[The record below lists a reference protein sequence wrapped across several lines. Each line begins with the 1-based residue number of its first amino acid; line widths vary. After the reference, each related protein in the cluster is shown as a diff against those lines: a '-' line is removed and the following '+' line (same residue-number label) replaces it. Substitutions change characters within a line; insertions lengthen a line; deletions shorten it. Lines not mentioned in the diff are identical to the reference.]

1 MLMQGT
7 KAFIFKERRLAS
19 LIWLWGVLGTLIL
32 FLLVDYLTTITLLSR
47 IPYFNDALLYLVP
60 IYYFFTLFL
69 SCRVYG
75 LGLGSLIPT
84 FFQFIGQMAVLIIFL
99 SFWFVYSMF
108 LTTDYQENT
117 SSLRKSA
124 PSFFTDVSK
133 LSYPSDATLEHISKL
148 KLGAN
153 FSENLLLSVSD
164 IDSFINY
171 AIGHYSF
178 YRLKM
183 NYPEFEGGK
192 DYKVIYPDF
201 CANFESYWEKRAAA
215 WMEFGYKEGDDVI
228 EGVLIHGLYKG
239 RTEVENKDPFK
250 NFCGT
255 RDVLLAQIERETEI
269 GIIMVI
275 LPKEKLVWLNST
287 GWF

>member
-32 FLLVDYLTTITLLSR
+32 FLLVDYLTTITLLSK
-47 IPYFNDALLYLVP
+47 IPYFSDALLWLIP

-69 SCRVYG
+69 SNRAYG
-75 LGLGSLIPT
+75 SDLGASIPT
-84 FFQFIGQMAVLIIFL
+84 FFQFILQMLVLMIFS
-99 SFWFVYSMF
+99 SFWFVYSIF
-108 LTTDYQENT
+108 LTTDYQANT
-117 SSLRKSA
+117 PDLREEA
-124 PSFFTDVSK
+124 PLFFTDASK

-183 NYPEFEGGK
+183 NYPEFEGGE

-255 RDVLLAQIERETEI
+255 RDILFTQIERETEI

-275 LPKEKLVWLNST
+275 LPKKN
-287 GWF
+287 WFG

>member
-1 MLMQGT
+1 MQAI
-7 KAFIFKERRLAS
+7 KAFVFKERSPAS
-19 LIWLWGVLGTLIL
+19 LIWLWGLLGTLIVS
-32 FLLVDYLTTITLLSR
+32 FIVEYLTR
-47 IPYFNDALLYLVP
+47 IPFLSDIPGYGYVVVCFIP
-60 IYYFFTLFL
+60 IYYLFTFYL
-69 SCRVYG
+69 SYRAFGSG
-75 LGLGSLIPT
+75 LGASISA
-84 FFQFIGQMAVLIIFL
+84 FFQFFGQLAVLMLAF
-99 SFWFVYSMF
+99 SFWGVYAIFV
-108 LTTDYQENT
+108 TADYQENT

-124 PSFFTDVSK
+124 SSFFTDVSK
-133 LSYPSDATLEHISKL
+133 LSYPSDATLEHISTL
-148 KLGAN
+148 NLGPN

-183 NYPEFEGGK
+183 NYPELEGGK
-192 DYKVIYPDF
+192 DYNVIYPDF
-201 CANFESYWEKRAAA
+201 CANFESYLEEKAAA
-215 WMEFGYKEGDDVI
+215 GMEFGYKEGDDVI

-239 RTEVENKDPFK
+239 PTEVENKDPFK

-255 RDVLLAQIERETEI
+255 RDVLLAQIERETEK